1 MKLQILIPH
10 YTETE
15 AEIAPLLDSIALQQ
29 SVAFGEIG
37 VIVCHDGNEAQN
49 FDGLKRYPFAIE
61 QIRQE
66 HRGVSAARNA
76 CLDAATAD
84 YVMFCDAD
92 DMFCDVCGL
101 HIILRETE
109 HGGFD
114 TFVSRF
120 REETRLP
127 DGQPVYI
134 DRENDLV
141 FVHGKVHRRAYLVE
155 NRIRWNESLTIHE
168 DSFFNI
174 LCRELSAPGR
184 AKYCPMPFYLWRW
197 RDASVC
203 RHDPDYLLKTYPHML
218 DSNDALV
225 DEFVRR
231 MREDKA
237 NASVGMMVFDAY
249 YTLNKPSWLDKT
261 NAAYRET
268 VERRFAAYWAK
279 HRAKFEALTAQE
291 RMMISQAVR
300 QRSAA
305 EGMLM
310 EALTLQQWLE
320 DIERKIQ

>member
-10 YTETE
+10 YTEPTG
-15 AEIAPLLDSIALQQ
+15 EIRPLLDSIALQQ
-29 SVAFGEIG
+29 NVNFADIS
-37 VIVCHDGNEAQN
+37 VIVCHDGPEAPPLEEV
-49 FDGLKRYPFAIE
+49 DGYPFEIR
-61 QIRQE
+61 QIRQA
-66 HRGVSAARNA
+66 HKGVSAARNA

-101 HIILRETE
+101 YIIGREMDN
-109 HGGFD
+109 GGFD
-114 TFVSRF
+114 TFVSKF
-120 REETRLP
+120 REETRTP
-127 DGQPVYI
+127 DGLPVYI
-134 DRENDLV
+134 DRENDPV

-155 NRIRWNESLTIHE
+155 NQIRWNESLTIHE

-174 LCRELSAPGR
+174 LCRELAAPGR

-279 HRAKFEALTAQE
+279 HRAKFETLTAQE
-291 RMMISQAVR
+291 QMMISQAVR

-310 EALTLQQWLE
+310 EALTLQQWLKE
-320 DIERKIQ
+320 IERKNQ